1 MSDQFTNPAQQ
12 TMVSVMEAAQ
22 SAGKGF
28 ERIEV
33 MHGGSFK
40 TARTVV
46 MVPTRGTIHH
56 RVVAAWQALLAPMNQ
71 ARAFFFCAG
80 DEVGVAY
87 NRMIANVL
95 ADPNLSKW
103 DYVLTLEDD
112 NLPPPDAHIRLLE
125 SIEDTRADAV
135 SGIYFTKGD
144 FNAPM
149 AYGNPADYQQTGV
162 LDFRPRTP
170 EECKAALQQGQT
182 MPVNGIAM
190 GCALW
195 RMDLFRQV
203 EAPWFVTVSDIVNG
217 GPQSYTQ
224 DLNFCEKAVR
234 QGKRFAV
241 DFRVRV
247 GHLDVATGEVY

>member
-1 MSDQFTNPAQQ
+1 MQ
-12 TMVSVMEAAQ
+12 TVNEAAEAL
-22 SAGKGF
+22 SGYGF
-28 ERIEV
+28 ERVKV
-33 MHGGSFK
+33 MHGASFRS
-40 TARTVV
+40 ARTVV
-46 MVPTRGTIHH
+46 IAPTRGLIHH
-56 RVVAAWQALLAPMNQ
+56 RTVTAWQNLLTPMNQ
-71 ARAFFFCAG
+71 ARAFLMCAG

-87 NRMIANVL
+87 NKMIANIL
-95 ADPNLSKW
+95 ADPQLSTW

-149 AYGNPADYQQTGV
+149 AYGNPLDYQRSGV
-162 LDFRPRTP
+162 LDFKPFPP
-170 EECKAALQQGQT
+170 EVVKDALQRGYT

-195 RMDLFRQV
+195 KMDLFRQV
-203 EAPWFVTVSDIVNG
+203 EPPWFVTVSDVIDG
-217 GPQSYTQ
+217 AAQSFTQ
-224 DLNFCEKAVR
+224 DLKFCEKAVR
-234 QGKRFAV
+234 AGKRFAV

-247 GHLDVATGEVY
+247 GHMDVRTGEVY